1 MRSRREDGWSLR
13 GIGEF
18 VDDVAV
24 MLDSI
29 PVCWPMADWFGTV
42 VLSTHLIPKKRVNTL
57 EPTLTLG

>member
-1 MRSRREDGWSLR
+1 LR